1 MIRILCRN
9 LALALAAAALLDGC
23 GSHSP
28 GGGSAAQ
35 TPPKTVA
42 KKAMNPRDE
51 LSRNLVSAVA
61 SNKPSTLP
69 VQVKFELRDRPDVGQ
84 PVEVDLAIVP
94 MSASVDRVSGKVEAD
109 DGLELVE
116 GHEIAAADRPAEG
129 VPIRHL
135 VKVLPKREGIY
146 TVRAILTV
154 DAAGVSSTEAYSL
167 PVIAAAAPT
176 ESSGKPAAPA
186 PAASAAALAP
196 ARVSVARPAAPATA
210 AAK

>member
-1 MIRILCRN
+1 MIRILGRN
-9 LALALAAAALLDGC
+9 LALALAAAALLGGC

-28 GGGSAAQ
+28 GGGAASQ
-35 TPPKTVA
+35 TLAKTAA
-42 KKAMNPRDE
+42 KKSVNSTDE
-51 LSRNLVSAVA
+51 LARSMVSAVA

-94 MSASVDRVSGKVEAD
+94 MSASVDRLSGKVEGE

-116 GHEIAAADRPAEG
+116 GGEIAAADRPAEG

-146 TVRAILTV
+146 TVRAVLTV
-154 DAAGVSSTEAYSL
+154 DAAGVSSTEAYSM
-167 PVIAAAAPT
+167 PVIAGLTPADRSGQPPVAAPT
-176 ESSGKPAAPA
+176 
-186 PAASAAALAP
+186 ASAATP
-196 ARVSVARPAAPATA
+196 ARVSEARPGAPATA
-210 AAK
+210 AAQ